1 MSCNNTVTPVIR
13 RDARCVSLSVKL
25 PALLSLAAAA
35 AFLAACSSSPAS
47 SSSQT
52 PAASRPAASVT
63 AAAASPAAAAK
74 AIDGNITIAPADGM
88 APGPMVITP
97 LHCGKLTAAQQ
108 AEFGTTAAAGFVYRF
123 ANHSNTL
130 VAAPKVDVNFTGGT
144 SVEGSN
150 VTGQLTPISPGQTGT
165 GEVDALTDSG
175 GNLTFTGCQIM
186 WYAVVTSDSVGP
198 VSFAG

>member
-1 MSCNNTVTPVIR
+1 M
-13 RDARCVSLSVKL
+13 KL

-35 AFLAACSSSPAS
+35 VFLAACSSSPAS

-52 PAASRPAASVT
+52 PAAPSPTASVT
-63 AAAASPAAAAK
+63 TAAASPPATAK
-74 AIDGNITIAPADGM
+74 TIDGNITIAPAGSM

-130 VAAPKVDVNFTGGT
+130 VAAPKVEVNFTSGT
-144 SVEGSN
+144 TVSGSN
-150 VTGQLTPISPGQTGT
+150 VTGQLTQISPGQSGT
-165 GEVDALTDSG
+165 GEVDALNGSG
-175 GNLTFTGCQIM
+175 GNLSFTGCQVM
-186 WYAVVTSDSVGP
+186 SYAVVTSSGVDP